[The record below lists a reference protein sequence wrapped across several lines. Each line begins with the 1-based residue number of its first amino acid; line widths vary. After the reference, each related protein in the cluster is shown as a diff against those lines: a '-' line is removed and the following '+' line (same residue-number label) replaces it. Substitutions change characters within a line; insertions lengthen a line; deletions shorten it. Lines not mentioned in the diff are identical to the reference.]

1 MSPPLVEARGLC
13 KRYPV
18 LGHRGD
24 RMAALWDVVRGRAP
38 RRVAS
43 VLEEV
48 SFTVRPGESLAIV
61 GENGAGKSTL
71 LKLVTGVLTPS
82 AGKVTTRG
90 RVGALLELGAGFH
103 PELSGRANVRMTA
116 ALYGLD
122 AATLAA
128 KLPEIE
134 AFADIG
140 AYLDEPVKH
149 YSSGMVVRL
158 GFATIAAVRP
168 DLLITDEVLAVGD
181 ENFQRKC
188 IRWLDDYLAGGG
200 TLLLVSHSM
209 YHVRKLCRQAIWLDG
224 GRVAAAGDVYDVTQR
239 YLAAQ
244 EARALASEAPVTA
257 GRPEVAIE
265 STTTTERPPVG
276 AASAATTPLS
286 PQVPEPVAAEAAPAA
301 ALVVSRDASLR
312 HEIVLHARDGRAP
325 VAMVGWLKADGTPVY
340 GTSSEIDGVA
350 AEPLG
355 GGRFRF
361 VVDFPSLPMLPGAYR
376 LRTIALD
383 AEGMRLFDQ
392 VEREVTVRGESREF
406 GVVALAHRWQG
417 PAGGPPAA
425 PEAPPA

>member
-224 GRVAAAGDVYDVTQR
+224 GRVAAAGDVFDVTQR

-244 EARALASEAPVTA
+244 EARALAD
-257 GRPEVAIE
+257 
-265 STTTTERPPVG
+265 
-276 AASAATTPLS
+276 
-286 PQVPEPVAAEAAPAA
+286 EAAPAA
-301 ALVVSRDASLR
+301 GKPEVAIGSTRTCVVPAGAAGTPRAGGDAAGVGDATAATGAALVVPAGATLR
-312 HEIVLHARDGRAP
+312 HEVVLHARDGRAP

-340 GTSSEIDGVA
+340 GVSSEIDGAA

-355 GGRFRF
+355 DGKFRF
-361 VVDFPSLPMLPGAYR
+361 VVEFAALPLLPGAYR
-376 LRTIALD
+376 LRTFALD
-383 AEGMRLFDQ
+383 AEGLRLFDQ
-392 VEREVTVRGESREF
+392 VESEVTVRGESREF
-406 GVVALAHRWQG
+406 GAVRLPHHW
-417 PAGGPPAA
+417 PAS
-425 PEAPPA
+425 